1 MALQMSG
8 ELKRDLVSSFNAN
21 LILPLY
27 SVFLP
32 LLAYA
37 LNASAFEVGLVGG
50 AANAVYC
57 FMPFVMGRFADSA
70 NVRRFFVT
78 TSFVLLSI
86 ISISYIYVQN
96 PVTLIVMRIF
106 EGVGWAMLWPAIEAV
121 IRDSTTD
128 ARRALSIFNFTWS
141 GSATVGPLIGSAIV
155 FVSSI
160 REAFVVSSAVMIV
173 TLLVNL
179 APLAMRRGTDVVIVR
194 TTPISDHVQT
204 PRYGARLY
212 VPSMIVGAISVGVLY
227 TFLPEYAKSIHI
239 SILLVGAATFIFGF
253 TRFLVYVLMVCE
265 RFRSSLLHSKY
276 RARNVVISLIVLSL
290 SSLLMLVRDPSGLL
304 YIVSYGVGGA
314 CYSVV
319 YAVSQASVIAEAEP
333 DKVGRSAG
341 KFESSIGIGQAL
353 GPIMGGAIAMGSY
366 STPYIV
372 PSLSL
377 VVFLIVLPFLVRR
390 RR

>member
-1 MALQMSG
+1 
-8 ELKRDLVSSFNAN
+8 
-21 LILPLY
+21 
-27 SVFLP
+27 
-32 LLAYA
+32 
-37 LNASAFEVGLVGG
+37 
-50 AANAVYC
+50 
-57 FMPFVMGRFADSA
+57 
-70 NVRRFFVT
+70 
-78 TSFVLLSI
+78 
-86 ISISYIYVQN
+86 

-253 TRFLVYVLMVCE
+253 TRFLVYVLMVRE

>member
-1 MALQMSG
+1 MSG
-8 ELKRDLVSSFNAN
+8 DLKRDLVSSFNAN

-37 LNASAFEVGLVGG
+37 LNASTFEVGLVGG

-57 FMPFVMGRFADSA
+57 FMPFVMGRFADRTK
-70 NVRRFFVT
+70 VRRFFVT
-78 TSFVLLSI
+78 TSFVLLSV
-86 ISISYIYVQN
+86 ISVSYIYVQN
-96 PVTLIVMRIF
+96 PVTLIVIRVF
-106 EGVGWAMLWPAIEAV
+106 EGVGWAMLWPAVEAA
-121 IRDSTTD
+121 IRDSTAD

-141 GSATVGPLIGSAIV
+141 GSAAIGPLIGSAIV
-155 FVSSI
+155 FVSTI
-160 REAFVVSSAVMIV
+160 REAFVVSSAVMI
-173 TLLVNL
+173 TTALLNL
-179 APLAMRRGTDVVIVR
+179 APLVMRQNNNVAVVR
-194 TTPISDHVQT
+194 TTPISDHVQM

-212 VPSMIVGAISVGVLY
+212 VPSMMLAAVSVGVLY

-239 SILLVGAATFIFGF
+239 SILLVGAATFTFGS
-253 TRFLVYVLMVCE
+253 TRFLVYLLTVRE
-265 RFRSSLLHSKY
+265 QFRSSLLHSKN

-304 YIVSYGVGGA
+304 YIASYGIGGA
-314 CYSVV
+314 CFSVV

-333 DKVGRSAG
+333 DKVGRGAG
-341 KFESSIGIGQAL
+341 MFESSIGIGQAL
-353 GPIMGGAIAMGSY
+353 GPVMGGAIAMGSY
-366 STPYIV
+366 STPFIV

-377 VVFLIVLPFLVRR
+377 VVFLISLPFLVRR

>member
-1 MALQMSG
+1 MSG

-106 EGVGWAMLWPAIEAV
+106 EGVGWAMLWPAVEAV

-253 TRFLVYVLMVCE
+253 TRFLVYVLMVRE

>member
-253 TRFLVYVLMVCE
+253 TRFLVYVLMVRE